1 MDLVFT
7 RQQASAK
14 HFRPVP
20 ALCRPGLGFQL
31 ICLFCRPP
39 LPSHTPLSFV
49 VLPDYSSHFC
59 PLRISPIW
67 EWIQRFHLRRI
78 SVWKRAGPVS
88 WASSESW
95 SKTSD
100 CEDEPTLRCNSRL
113 SLWKPFHSF
122 MSKEKLWFRNK
133 SEERNI
139 KNCSPKKTYSTQE
152 SYRMKVFLIKKK
164 SQKPQTFA
172 Q

>member
-1 MDLVFT
+1 MFT

-78 SVWKRAGPVS
+78 SVWKWAGPVS
-88 WASSESW
+88 WASSGSW

-100 CEDEPTLRCNSRL
+100 CEDEPTLRCNSCL
-113 SLWKPFHSF
+113 SLWKPRRSCG
-122 MSKEKLWFRNK
+122 SEKNL
-133 SEERNI
+133 
-139 KNCSPKKTYSTQE
+139 KNVTSRTFLQKKKLIVLKNPIE
-152 SYRMKVFLIKKK
+152 WKVFLIFLKI
-164 SQKPQTFA
+164 QKPQTFA
-172 Q
+172 H